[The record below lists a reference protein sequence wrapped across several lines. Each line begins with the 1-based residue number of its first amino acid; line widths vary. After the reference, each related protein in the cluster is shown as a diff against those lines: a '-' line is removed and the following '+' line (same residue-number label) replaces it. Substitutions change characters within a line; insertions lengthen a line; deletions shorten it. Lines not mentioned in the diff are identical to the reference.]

1 MPGPESS
8 KYLLVLQCP
17 LLKRWISQPIKP
29 IKSFKVRS
37 NLLQAQMLFFL
48 LFFIFGCVDS
58 GLLIKAKFNSEGRSF
73 VNDCYST
80 EKELIK

>member
-17 LLKRWISQPIKP
+17 LLKRLIQQPIKP
-29 IKSFKVRS
+29 IKSFKVKH
-37 NLLQAQMLFFL
+37 NLLQAQMFFLL

-58 GLLIKAKFNSEGRSF
+58 GLLIKAKFNCKGPSF
-73 VNDCYST
+73 VNDYYST